1 MDFICFNPQKE
12 IIFVTEMQHRCNRV
26 ATELKSNIMKINFSI
41 TKQND
46 IKKVLG
52 YGYASKIALHLKNRK
67 ILNTNNVPYST
78 ASVRL
83 VFNNHRTNDIVVK
96 EILKLYKKEL
106 KAQQKLQAEIN
117 DLKK

>member
-1 MDFICFNPQKE
+1 
-12 IIFVTEMQHRCNRV
+12 
-26 ATELKSNIMKINFSI
+26 MKINFST

-52 YGYASKIALHLKNRK
+52 YGYANKIVNHLKKRK
-67 ILNTNNVPYST
+67 LLNADNVPYSA

-96 EILKLYKKEL
+96 EILKLYKKEQ

-117 DLKK
+117 KLKYV